1 MKFNRLTLD
10 TCHTATGIVLII
22 DVLRA
27 FSTAAYAFSR
37 GAKQIHLVS
46 GVQEALDLKAQ
57 LPNAKAMGEV
67 YGLPPAGFDFGNS
80 PTRILE
86 HDLTGIT
93 LVQRTGAGTQGAVRC
108 INAEVMLATS
118 FVVARATMI
127 YVLKLNPNEITFV
140 ITGGF
145 GNDEDVACADF
156 LEKQFTGAALSP
168 TKGQKTEAQ
177 EYIRRVY
184 ASRDALE
191 HMEDHPQ
198 FPKADLDYCSR
209 INAFDFAMPIVRS
222 NGNLIM
228 KTVRNNNVI

>member
-10 TCHTATGIVLII
+10 NCHTATGIVLII

-67 YGLPPAGFDFGNS
+67 GGLPPEGFDFGNS

-86 HDLTGIT
+86 HDLTGVT

-108 INAEVMLATS
+108 VNAEVMLATS
-118 FVVARATMI
+118 FVVAQGTMD
-127 YVLKLNPNEITFV
+127 YVLKLKPSEITFV
-140 ITGGF
+140 ITGGY

-156 LEKQFTGAALSP
+156 LEKQFTN
-168 TKGQKTEAQ
+168 KKTEAQ
-177 EYIRRVY
+177 EFIRRVY

-191 HMEDHPQ
+191 HMPDHPQ

-209 INAFDFAMPIVRS
+209 IDAFDFSMPIMRE
-222 NGNLIM
+222 GGQLIM
-228 KTVRNNNVI
+228 RPVQVRDVV